1 MKFKSKIIFSILTF
15 ILFFSVNFEIASAVN
30 STYQLQAPRVCS
42 VQSGDTLWRIAR
54 RFRVSLNR
62 IKESNTHLENPD
74 LIHPGDKIYIP
85 QEESI
90 EDDVILEDGADEPE
104 FETDEADS
112 ILEQEK
118 RVVEVVNQQRE
129 EAGLEPYRHNT
140 KLSEVAREKSEDMRD
155 KNYFSHQS
163 PTYGSPF
170 EMMDQFNINYQAAGE
185 NIAQGQ
191 PSPEEVVDAW
201 MNSPGHRRNIL
212 SNNFTEIGVGYAEDE
227 QEQTFWTQM
236 FIRP

>member
-1 MKFKSKIIFSILTF
+1 MKIKTKITFTLLVFIF
-15 ILFFSVNFEIASAVN
+15 FFSVNLEITNAQDAN
-30 STYQLQAPRVCS
+30 YQLQAPRVCS

-54 RFRVSLNR
+54 RFRVSFNS
-62 IKESNTHLENPD
+62 IKENNRHLDNPN

-85 QEESI
+85 QEEAI

-104 FETDEADS
+104 FETDETDS
-112 ILEQEK
+112 TLEQEK
-118 RVVEVVNQQRE
+118 RVVELVNQQRE
-129 EAGLEPYRHNT
+129 QAGLRAYRHNT

-155 KNYFSHQS
+155 NNYFSHQS

-170 EMMDQFNINYQAAGE
+170 EMMDQFNIRYQAAGE

-191 PSPEEVVDAW
+191 RSAEAVVNAW
-201 MNSPGHRRNIL
+201 MDSPGHRRNIL
-212 SNNFTEIGVGYAEDE
+212 SNNFTEIGVGYAENE
-227 QEQTFWTQM
+227 QGQPFWTQM